1 MSDLMKM
8 LSTFVDA
15 TALIMALVLVV
26 SIWHRQGKTGWKH
39 SVLMG
44 TMFSIALVFT
54 MSDPINLGQA
64 GIFDMRGLLIG
75 TAAALFGPIVGLM
88 TLVTGLFMR
97 WNIGGPGMVPGFVG
111 MFFAYG
117 AGLIWMVTVKR
128 FKMPTWQKSVVL
140 GFMITTQ
147 MTAIFFTPV
156 EMWGPLIFSL
166 GPYTV
171 ASNVLGALLINHLI
185 SGELSFQSEAE
196 ALRVDA
202 NTDHLTGLLN
212 RRGLE
217 MIYPDLA
224 PQAGGTQG
232 RALLYFD
239 IDRFKAINDTYGHAA
254 GDDVLKFIS
263 HKVGQNLR
271 PGDVFA
277 RLGGDE
283 FAVVLRD
290 IDAKEAQRIAQR
302 CRNVVSEGEMIHD
315 GAGLSVTV
323 SIGAVW
329 MLEHTQIDQVLEA
342 ADTALYAAKTNGRNR
357 VVFKP
362 ETLRHAGTRMAQPA

>member
-171 ASNVLGALLINHLI
+171 ASNVGLRRSMTHMVMRRVTMCLNSSHTR
-185 SGELSFQSEAE
+185 SGKICAPVTCSPDWAGMNSRSCCA
-196 ALRVDA
+196 
-202 NTDHLTGLLN
+202 TLTPKRHSASRN
-212 RRGLE
+212 AAAMSSVRG
-217 MIYPDLA
+217 
-224 PQAGGTQG
+224 
-232 RALLYFD
+232 
-239 IDRFKAINDTYGHAA
+239 K
-254 GDDVLKFIS
+254 
-263 HKVGQNLR
+263 
-271 PGDVFA
+271 
-277 RLGGDE
+277 
-283 FAVVLRD
+283 
-290 IDAKEAQRIAQR
+290 
-302 CRNVVSEGEMIHD
+302 
-315 GAGLSVTV
+315 
-323 SIGAVW
+323 
-329 MLEHTQIDQVLEA
+329 
-342 ADTALYAAKTNGRNR
+342 
-357 VVFKP
+357 
-362 ETLRHAGTRMAQPA
+362 